1 MIALKS
7 ELLFTLTGKTAA
19 PIEFKASSIGRRRV
33 VAVEGGDFEGPKLR
47 GRILPG
53 GTDCML
59 VRPDG
64 VVCLDVRMPLETH
77 DGERIFMCYK
87 GLRHGPPEVM
97 EQLARGE
104 TVDPSKYY
112 FRITPWFETGAEK
125 YDWLNRIVAVGTG
138 ERLASGP
145 VYYVYEVL

>member
-1 MIALKS
+1 VIALKS
-7 ELLFTLTGKTAA
+7 ELLFTLTAKTAA
-19 PIEFKASSIGRRRV
+19 AIEFRASAIGRRRI
-33 VAVEGGDFEGPKLR
+33 VAVDGGDFEGPKLR

-53 GTDCML
+53 GADCML

-64 VVCLDVRMPLETH
+64 VVVLDVRVPLETD
-77 DGERIFMCYK
+77 DGELIFMCYK

-104 TVDPSKYY
+104 TVDPSAYY
-112 FRITPWFETGAEK
+112 FRITPWFETGAQK

-138 ERLASGP
+138 QRLASGP
-145 VYYVYEVL
+145 IYCVYEIL